1 MIKRKHRSKAE
12 WKTLIDQ
19 QIQSGLNA
27 AAFCDQQGL
36 PRKNFYRHRKLLEQ
50 KPCDSLAGQFIKVKP
65 QSVQAIPRQL
75 EAVLHYR
82 NSRVQLSVGTDPV
95 WVAELLKALP

>member
-1 MIKRKHRSKAE
+1 MIKRKYRSKAE
-12 WKTLIDQ
+12 WETLIDQ

-27 AAFCDQQGL
+27 AAFCDQQEL
-36 PRKNFYRHRKLLEQ
+36 PRKSFYRHRKLLKQ
-50 KPCDSLAGQFIKVKP
+50 KPRDSLAGQFIKVEP
-65 QSVQAIPRQL
+65 RSVPAISQQF

-82 NSRVQLSVGTDPV
+82 NSRVQLPVGTDPV

>member
-1 MIKRKHRSKAE
+1 MTRRKHRSKAE
-12 WKTLIDQ
+12 WRNLINL

-36 PRKNFYRHRKLLEQ
+36 PRKSFNRHRKLLEQ
-50 KPCDSLAGQFIKVKP
+50 KPCDSMAGQFIKVEP
-65 QSVQAIPRQL
+65 QSVTAIPQQF

-82 NSRVQLSVGTDPV
+82 NSRVQLPVGTDPV

>member
-1 MIKRKHRSKAE
+1 MTSRKYRSKAE

-36 PRKNFYRHRKLLEQ
+36 SRKSFYRHRKLLKQ
-50 KPCDSLAGQFIKVKP
+50 KPRDSLAGQFIKVDP
-65 QSVQAIPRQL
+65 RSVPAISQQF

-82 NSRVQLSVGTDPV
+82 NCRVQLSVGTDPV